1 MSILDS
7 IKNAF
12 GGKSEAD
19 ITLAPGQILA
29 DAGIDPAG
37 LSFNSESGVVTVYGE
52 VAGEAQ
58 RQRILELLS
67 AAPGIGIVE
76 DHLVVTASA
85 ESAAAAPAET
95 ATEGLPESAVTVE
108 ADSTIPRS
116 YTVKSGDTLWQ
127 IAEEVYG
134 DGARYM
140 KIFEANS
147 ALLEAPDRIHPGQ
160 ELKIPEL

>member
-12 GGKSEAD
+12 GGKAQED
-19 ITLAPGQILA
+19 ITMAPSQILA
-29 DAGIDPAG
+29 NAGVDPNG
-37 LSFNSESGVVTVYGE
+37 LDFGFETDSISVAGE
-52 VAGEAQ
+52 VASEAE
-58 RQRILELLS
+58 RQKILDVLS

-76 DHLVVTASA
+76 DRLVVTASA
-85 ESAAAAPAET
+85 EAAESAPPAAAAEA
-95 ATEGLPESAVTVE
+95 LPEAGVTTESAGSPT
-108 ADSTIPRS
+108 RS

-127 IAEEVYG
+127 IAEQMYG
-134 DGARYM
+134 DGSLYM

-147 ALLEAPDRIHPGQ
+147 PPLENPDRIHPGQ